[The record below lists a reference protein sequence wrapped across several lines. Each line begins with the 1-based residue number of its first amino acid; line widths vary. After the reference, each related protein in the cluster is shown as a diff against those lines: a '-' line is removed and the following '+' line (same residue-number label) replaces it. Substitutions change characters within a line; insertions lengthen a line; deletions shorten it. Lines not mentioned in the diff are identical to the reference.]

1 MGNHIKH
8 KALRLYSTELYNAGE
23 KETSVFCLLPSSP
36 NGPDKVIGGNAF
48 SAREV
53 SSCDL
58 RVNFNTRVNRDQVF
72 YTCTGASVVPPRVYF
87 KPDDKDGV
95 PGRS

>member
-1 MGNHIKH
+1 M
-8 KALRLYSTELYNAGE
+8 LYNAGE
-23 KETSVFCLLPSSP
+23 KETSVFSFLPSSP

-53 SSCDL
+53 SSGNL

-72 YTCTGASVVPPRVYF
+72 YTCTGASVVTGPPPFYF
-87 KPDDKDGV
+87 KKNDKDDV